1 MTHPRIFHRMP
12 LGYGVPPGPRQL
24 DSGDPHL
31 GWENVKTKVVTVVFR
46 APRESLASLLPH
58 KCFRIDS
65 DEAEDGLSYASI
77 KFTRLE
83 NLPWLAG
90 RGYYHCGLYIHDV
103 VCRGKYEQKRGKYL
117 SVLFE
122 NLADPIITGR
132 EEIGYAKV
140 FATLDEEDKSESQLE
155 IRVGWGGTIFGVI
168 SLDGLK
174 EVSLEQDCA
183 RETYAPSEGL
193 LHFKYI
199 PRTGSH
205 GHDAMYPTFSP
216 IPPAS
221 SSIIDRVQIA
231 SVAKLQF
238 RDFGFQKLPTL
249 HHIASRLASLPMED
263 IVEARVVESTGTT
276 DLREQTALQL
286 DTDVDVEDLN
296 QVDPINII

>member
-1 MTHPRIFHRMP
+1 MSQSRIFHRMP
-12 LGYGVPPGPRQL
+12 LGYGLAPGPRQL
-24 DSGDPHL
+24 DTGDAHL

-46 APRESLASLLPH
+46 APRASLSSLLPH
-58 KCFRIDS
+58 KCFRIDA

-90 RGYYHCGLYIHDV
+90 RGYNHCGLYIHDV
-103 VCRGKYEQKRGKYL
+103 VCQGKYEQKRGEYL

-140 FATLDEEDKSESQLE
+140 FATLDEEEKSKGQLE
-155 IRVGWGGTIFGVI
+155 IRVGWGGTVFGVI
-168 SLDGLK
+168 SLDGLE
-174 EVSLEQDCA
+174 EVSPKQDYA

-199 PRTGSH
+199 PRTGSN

-216 IPPAS
+216 TPPAS

-231 SVAKLQF
+231 SVAKLEF
-238 RDFGFQKLPTL
+238 RDYGFQKLPTL
-249 HHIASRLASLPMED
+249 QHIASRLSNLPIKE
-263 IVEARVVESTGTT
+263 IVEARVVEATGTT

-286 DTDVDVEDLN
+286 DTDVDIADFEST
-296 QVDPINII
+296 